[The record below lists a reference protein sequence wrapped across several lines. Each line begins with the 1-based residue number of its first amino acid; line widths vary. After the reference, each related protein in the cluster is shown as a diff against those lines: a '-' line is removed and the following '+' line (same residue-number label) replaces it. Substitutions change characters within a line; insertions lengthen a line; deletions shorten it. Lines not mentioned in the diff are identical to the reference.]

1 MPEPGVPLGAAA
13 GQVGGAEGC
22 GRSPPSLWVPLGRM
36 RSAPSLRFTQQ
47 VGMPGAAGGGTE
59 PRPGGFGGLFLLSSL
74 EKCEGEGE
82 ENQQFS
88 EIPLQLFIYVLPVS
102 VKNGFVSQ
110 LRSFILFSIYSPSPP
125 FSFFESYFSLC
136 PAFASLIP
144 ADQTVRKQIPR
155 GLSSLTVG
163 GIQTKRCIYRK

>member
-1 MPEPGVPLGAAA
+1 M
-13 GQVGGAEGC
+13 GC
-22 GRSPPSLWVPLGRM
+22 ERSPPSRWVSLGRM
-36 RSAPSLRFTQQ
+36 RSAPSLSFTQQ
-47 VGMPGAAGGGTE
+47 VGMPGAGCGGTE
-59 PRPGGFGGLFLLSSL
+59 PRPGSLGGLFLLRSL

-102 VKNGFVSQ
+102 MKNGFVSQ
-110 LRSFILFSIYSPSPP
+110 LRSFILFSIYFPP
-125 FSFFESYFSLC
+125 LFSFFESYFSLC
-136 PAFASLIP
+136 PAFARLIP